1 MNSEEF
7 KKYLE
12 HRAFRESLCPSED
25 YSNVSENEALISQH
39 KAELAPYAAYTEYS
53 SFYRYVSDKT
63 PNLSLYTIY
72 DIPDTSIVTKKKSR
86 FADFFRFNSKE
97 LLWSF
102 AFLILVVCFSSW
114 LKERSFIGNENRVSA
129 TTGVILSADDCMFR
143 ERTAE
148 SWRIADLSRKC
159 RLFYSSSFGR
169 TEFWVFPNT
178 DLTIK
183 VAGADRSDLET
194 EILKGK
200 VYLKETSTKKN
211 GTKLKVGSW
220 NVQLTG
226 THILLD
232 YRNQKAYFTL
242 LEGSAESE
250 YIVPETGKQIRE
262 TLSRPGETM
271 EFESKLPQVRKISL
285 TETQLKRLVQNL
297 EKRNTENEAETD
309 ASRYF
314 RNETKTDPSAKDAW
328 VIHLKDGRVVKGRIE
343 TEYKKIIVYT
353 KTGREVFDE
362 EEVVSVSK

>member
-1 MNSEEF
+1 MNQEEF

-12 HRAFRESLCPSED
+12 YRTFRESFFPSED
-25 YSNVSENEALISQH
+25 LSNVSEDDSLLSER
-39 KAELAPYAAYTEYS
+39 KAELTPYAAYTDYS
-53 SFYRYVSDKT
+53 SLYRYVSKET

-72 DIPDTSIVTKKKSR
+72 DIPDSSITTEKKSG
-86 FADFFRFNSKE
+86 FAAFFRSNGKE
-97 LLWSF
+97 FLWSF
-102 AFLILVVCFSSW
+102 SFLILVLSFSTW
-114 LKERSFIGNENRVSA
+114 FKERLFLRKENPNSA
-129 TTGVILSADDCMFR
+129 PGVTLTADDCMFQ
-143 ERTAE
+143 ERTGE
-148 SWRIADLSRKC
+148 FWRIADSSRKC
-159 RLFYSSSFGR
+159 RLFYSSPYGR

-183 VAGADRSDLET
+183 TAGPDRSDLET
-194 EILKGK
+194 EILKGR

-250 YIVPETGKQIRE
+250 FVSPETGRTVRE
-262 TLSRPGETM
+262 TLSKPGETM
-271 EFESKLPQVRKISL
+271 EFESKRPQVRKVSL
-285 TETQLKRLVQNL
+285 NENQLKNLVQNL
-297 EKRNTENEAETD
+297 EKRNTANDRETD

-314 RNETKTDPSAKDAW
+314 RNEPQTDASADDAW

-353 KTGREVFDE
+353 KNGRKIFDE